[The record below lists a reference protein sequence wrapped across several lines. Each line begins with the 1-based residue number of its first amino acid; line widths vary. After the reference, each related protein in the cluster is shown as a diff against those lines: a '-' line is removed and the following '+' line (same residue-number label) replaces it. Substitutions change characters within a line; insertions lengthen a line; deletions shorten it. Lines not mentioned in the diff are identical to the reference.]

1 MKKLLLIVFLF
12 TSMGAYSQVVIDENI
27 HADIPDKKEYKEEKK
42 KSAEEGEEE
51 KMLSNKQSSLNFD
64 YQFLDGGYG
73 LGIGLAWK
81 HLLLNYSLKSGE
93 TQSPV
98 TENSGWDVGIG
109 AHYRFWYKNLLFL
122 DADLGVRYAHW
133 KFKYTTKEQTG
144 GHTTPSGVYIP
155 EYDYDNQSESN
166 GNFGLFISPK
176 IGVNLYKGVSIAAGY
191 RWDFSKFKFDK
202 DHIGDYFTLGL
213 IFVWD

>member
-122 DADLGVRYAHW
+122 DCVSLIDNKNYRLIGNSSTLQKNKLVDIPLPPACIYQN
-133 KFKYTTKEQTG
+133 TTMTINLNPMG
-144 GHTTPSGVYIP
+144 IS
-155 EYDYDNQSESN
+155 D
-166 GNFGLFISPK
+166 FLFLRKS
-176 IGVNLYKGVSIAAGY
+176 V
-191 RWDFSKFKFDK
+191 
-202 DHIGDYFTLGL
+202 
-213 IFVWD
+213 